1 MTKSPIM
8 KASLRV
14 KWAAHH
20 FVGIKE
26 RFAAN
31 SFASENTLLRTAR
44 DA

>member
-8 KASLRV
+8 KAQTARQMGCS
-14 KWAAHH
+14 H

-31 SFASENTLLRTAR
+31 SLARKSTRLRTAR